1 MVRTIQKPQPIR
13 TGQIVTIGVEN
24 KDFDWTFYRVISV
37 NMELAFLEPCREDGV
52 VIKNRSIRRVVVDLL
67 DVVE

>member
-1 MVRTIQKPQPIR
+1 MVDH
-13 TGQIVTIGVEN
+13 